1 MIMKKVLISGLLVL
15 FVLLAAGSAQQNAN
29 IAVVNGDQG
38 KLTINRHIYGHFA
51 EHLGSCIYGGIW
63 VGEKSPIPNVR
74 GIRKDVVA
82 ALRQM
87 QIPNLRWPGGCFADT
102 YHWMDGIG
110 PREKRPSIVNTNWGG
125 VTEDNSFGTHEF
137 MDLCEQIGAE
147 PYITGNVGS
156 GTVREMEQWVEYL
169 TFDGKSPMA
178 DLRRANGRDK
188 PWKIQFWGLGN
199 EAWGCGGNM
208 RPEYYADVLRQFQSY
223 LHNFGDNHLFKIAC
237 GASDDN
243 YSWTDVLMR
252 ETASRIQGLSLHY
265 YTVDW
270 ANKGSATSFAEWEW
284 FKVLKKTLFMNE
296 LIERHATVMDKYDP
310 RKRVGLMID
319 EWGTWYN
326 VEPGTNPAFLYQQN
340 TLRDALVAGI
350 NLNIFNNHC
359 DRVRMTNIAQ
369 TINVLQAVILAK
381 DDKMVL
387 TPTYHVFDMYKV
399 HQDAT
404 LLPLDLKLAD
414 YHFENDR
421 IPAVSMSASRDK
433 ANRIHIT
440 LCNLD
445 PRNANP
451 VTISLHG
458 ALFSKISGRIL
469 TADAMNAHNTFE
481 KPETVRPADFSA
493 AKKTDAGLEIQL
505 PPKSVVMLELV

>member
-1 MIMKKVLISGLLVL
+1 MKKALTAALMIAVL
-15 FVLLAAGSAQQNAN
+15 LLAAGSAQQKTSVAIINSE
-29 IAVVNGDQG
+29 QG
-38 KLTINRHIYGHFA
+38 KLTISRHIYGHFA

-63 VGEKSPIPNVR
+63 VGEKSPISNVR

-82 ALRQM
+82 ALRQL
-87 QIPNLRWPGGCFADT
+87 QIPNLRWPGGCFADA

-137 MDLCEQIGAE
+137 MDLCDQIGAE

-156 GTVREMEQWVEYL
+156 GTVREMEQWIEYL
-169 TFDGKSPMA
+169 TFDGRSPMA

-188 PWKIQFWGLGN
+188 PWKVQFWGLGN
-199 EAWGCGGNM
+199 ETWGCGGNM

-223 LHNFGDNHLFKIAC
+223 LHNFGDNRLFKIAC

-243 YSWTDVLMR
+243 YAWTDVLMR
-252 ETASRIQGLSLHY
+252 ETASRIQGLSLHF

-270 ANKGSATSFAEWEW
+270 ANKGSATNFAEREW

-310 RKRVGLMID
+310 RKRVGLVID

-369 TINVLQAVILAK
+369 TINVLQAVILTK
-381 DDKMVL
+381 EDKMVL

-404 LLPLDLKLAD
+404 LLPLELKTAD
-414 YHFENDR
+414 YVFENDK
-421 IPAVSMSASRDK
+421 IPAVSMSASKDK

-445 PRNANP
+445 PRNENT
-451 VTISLHG
+451 VTVDLHG
-458 ALFSKISGRIL
+458 AAFTKLSGRIL
-469 TADAMNAHNTFE
+469 TAEGMNALNTFE
-481 KPETVRPADFSA
+481 KPDTVKPADFTR

-505 PPKSVVMLELV
+505 PPRSVVMLELY